1 LKQLAPTLNPA
12 ATVMDFEAKMWRA
25 ATAVFT
31 QTRLFGCNFHWTQA
45 VWRKVQELGLQA
57 AYRDDDVTQRLYR

>member
-12 ATVMDFEAKMWRA
+12 ATVMDFEAAMWRA

-31 QTRLFGCNFHWTQA
+31 QTRLFGCNFQWTQA
-45 VWRKVQELGLQA
+45 VWRKDKA
-57 AYRDDDVTQRLYR
+57 CRQRTETMMRHSGCAGR